1 MRKSIVVILLM
12 FLTFSAK
19 AQITLEQLQEQARAN
34 YPAIRKYGLVE
45 QSRDFTLSNVAK
57 GNLPQVLFQGKSSYQ
72 SSVTRLPIDV
82 GKFGIDY
89 EGLPRDQYNT
99 SVTISQVI
107 YDGGKIAAEKKIAR
121 AQADVQNEQINVM
134 MYGIRESVN
143 RLFFSILLI
152 DEQLLHNILLQD
164 DLRLVQKNVEAMI
177 TGGVAN
183 QSDADLVS
191 VELIRARQQE
201 EMLHTFRR
209 TYLSMLSTFIGT
221 PIDASVKLR
230 KPTEALFPTAN
241 NRPELSF
248 YNAQQRLLDLQ
259 QSSLDVS
266 LRPRVDIFLQGGV
279 GNPGLN
285 MFKNGWDAYY
295 KVGATVSWNI
305 GALYRRKNDTQLIDM
320 ERQQV
325 NVNRETFLFNIRI
338 QEQQLKGQIENIR
351 SQIAHDDEIIRLRE
365 NIRRAS
371 EKRVESGIETV
382 NEMLR
387 DINAVSEARQQR
399 AIHEVEL
406 LQEIHKLKTINN
418 N

>member
-45 QSRDFTLSNVAK
+45 QSRYFTLSNVAK
-57 GNLPQVLFQGKSSYQ
+57 GNLPQVLFQGKTSYQ

-230 KPTEALFPTAN
+230 KPTEALFPTVN

>member
-57 GNLPQVLFQGKSSYQ
+57 GNLPQVLFQGKTSYQ

-183 QSDADLVS
+183 QSDADLVL

>member
-57 GNLPQVLFQGKSSYQ
+57 GNLPQVLFQGKVSYQ

-107 YDGGKIAAEKKIAR
+107 YDGGKIAAKKKIAR

-201 EMLHTFRR
+201 EMLQTFRR

-230 KPTEALFPTAN
+230 KPTEALFPTVN

>member
-12 FLTFSAK
+12 SLTFSAK

-57 GNLPQVLFQGKSSYQ
+57 GNLPQVLFQGNASYQ

-183 QSDADLVS
+183 QSDADLVL

-230 KPTEALFPTAN
+230 KPTEALFPTVN

-248 YNAQQRLLDLQ
+248 YNAQQHLLDLQ

>member
-12 FLTFSAK
+12 SLTFSAK

-57 GNLPQVLFQGKSSYQ
+57 GNLPQVLFQGNASYQ

-201 EMLHTFRR
+201 EMLQTFRR

-230 KPTEALFPTAN
+230 KPTEALFLTAN

>member
-57 GNLPQVLFQGKSSYQ
+57 GNLPQVLFQGKVSYQ

-107 YDGGKIAAEKKIAR
+107 YDGGKIAAEKQIAR

-183 QSDADLVS
+183 QSDADLVL

-230 KPTEALFPTAN
+230 KPTEALFPTVN

>member
-12 FLTFSAK
+12 SLTFSAK

-57 GNLPQVLFQGKSSYQ
+57 GNLPQVLFQGKTSYQ

>member
-57 GNLPQVLFQGKSSYQ
+57 GNLPQVLFQGNASYQ

-221 PIDASVKLR
+221 PIDASLKLR
-230 KPTEALFPTAN
+230 KPTEALFPTVN

>member
-57 GNLPQVLFQGKSSYQ
+57 GNLPQVLFQGKTSYQ

-183 QSDADLVS
+183 QSDADLVL

-406 LQEIHKLKTINN
+406 LQEIHKLKNINN

>member
-12 FLTFSAK
+12 SLTFSAK
-19 AQITLEQLQEQARAN
+19 AQITLEQVQEQARAN

-57 GNLPQVLFQGKSSYQ
+57 GNLPQVLFQGNASYQ

-121 AQADVQNEQINVM
+121 AQSDVQNEQINVM

-230 KPTEALFPTAN
+230 KPTEALFPTVN

>member
-57 GNLPQVLFQGKSSYQ
+57 GNLPQVLFQGNASYQ

-183 QSDADLVS
+183 QSDADLVL

>member
-57 GNLPQVLFQGKSSYQ
+57 GNLPQVLFQGKTSYQ

-107 YDGGKIAAEKKIAR
+107 YDGGKIAAEKQIAR

-183 QSDADLVS
+183 QSDADLVL

-230 KPTEALFPTAN
+230 KPTEALFPTVN

-248 YNAQQRLLDLQ
+248 YNAQQRLLDLR

-399 AIHEVEL
+399 AIHEMEL

>member
-57 GNLPQVLFQGKSSYQ
+57 GNLPQVLFQGNASYQ

-230 KPTEALFPTAN
+230 KPTEALFPTVN

-351 SQIAHDDEIIRLRE
+351 SQVAHDDEIIRLRE

>member
-57 GNLPQVLFQGKSSYQ
+57 GNLPQVLFQGNASYQ

-230 KPTEALFPTAN
+230 KPTEALFPTVN

>member
-57 GNLPQVLFQGKSSYQ
+57 GNLPQVLFQGNASYQ

-183 QSDADLVS
+183 QSDADLVL

-221 PIDASVKLR
+221 PIDASLKLR
-230 KPTEALFPTAN
+230 KPTEALFPTVN

-406 LQEIHKLKTINN
+406 LQEIHKLKNINN

>member
-183 QSDADLVS
+183 QSDADLVL

-230 KPTEALFPTAN
+230 KPTEALFPTVN

-248 YNAQQRLLDLQ
+248 YNAQQRLLDLR

-266 LRPRVDIFLQGGV
+266 LRPRVDVFLHGGV

>member
-57 GNLPQVLFQGKSSYQ
+57 GNLPQVLFQGKTSYQ

-107 YDGGKIAAEKKIAR
+107 YDGGKIAAEKQIAR

-201 EMLHTFRR
+201 EMLQTFRR

-230 KPTEALFPTAN
+230 KPTEALFPTVN

-295 KVGATVSWNI
+295 KLGATVSWNI

>member
-57 GNLPQVLFQGKSSYQ
+57 GNLPQVLFQGKASYQ

-89 EGLPRDQYNT
+89 EGLPRDQYNA

-201 EMLHTFRR
+201 EMLQTFRR

-230 KPTEALFPTAN
+230 KPTEALFPTVN

-305 GALYRRKNDTQLIDM
+305 GALYRRKNDIQLIDM

>member
-57 GNLPQVLFQGKSSYQ
+57 GNLPQVLFQGNASYQ
-72 SSVTRLPIDV
+72 SSVTRLPIDI

-183 QSDADLVS
+183 QSDADLVL

-230 KPTEALFPTAN
+230 KPTEALFPTVN

-248 YNAQQRLLDLQ
+248 YNAQQRLLDLR

-266 LRPRVDIFLQGGV
+266 LRPRVDVFLHGGV

-305 GALYRRKNDTQLIDM
+305 GALYRKKNDTQLIDM

-406 LQEIHKLKTINN
+406 LQEIHKLKTVNN

>member
-57 GNLPQVLFQGKSSYQ
+57 GNLPQVLFQGKTSYQ

-89 EGLPRDQYNT
+89 EGLSRDQYNT

-241 NRPELSF
+241 NRPELSS

>member
-57 GNLPQVLFQGKSSYQ
+57 GNLPQVLFQGNASYQ

-230 KPTEALFPTAN
+230 KPTEALFPTVN

-305 GALYRRKNDTQLIDM
+305 GALYRKKNDTQLIDM

>member
-45 QSRDFTLSNVAK
+45 QSRYFTLSNVAK
-57 GNLPQVLFQGKSSYQ
+57 GNLPQVLFQGNASYQ

-152 DEQLLHNILLQD
+152 DEQLSHNILLQD

-221 PIDASVKLR
+221 PIDASLKLR
-230 KPTEALFPTAN
+230 KPTEALFPTVN

>member
-19 AQITLEQLQEQARAN
+19 AQITLEQLQELARVN

-57 GNLPQVLFQGKSSYQ
+57 GNLPQVLFQGNASYQ

-230 KPTEALFPTAN
+230 KPTEALFPTVN

-285 MFKNGWDAYY
+285 MFKNDWDAYY

-305 GALYRRKNDTQLIDM
+305 DALYRRKNDTQLIDM

-406 LQEIHKLKTINN
+406 LQEIHKLKNINN

>member
-12 FLTFSAK
+12 SLTFSAK

-57 GNLPQVLFQGKSSYQ
+57 GNLPQVLFQGNASYQ

-230 KPTEALFPTAN
+230 KPTEALFPTVN

-248 YNAQQRLLDLQ
+248 YNAQQRLLDLR

-279 GNPGLN
+279 ANPGLN

>member
-57 GNLPQVLFQGKSSYQ
+57 GNLPQVLFQGKTSYQ

-183 QSDADLVS
+183 QSDADLVL

-305 GALYRRKNDTQLIDM
+305 DALYRRKNDTQLIDM

>member
-12 FLTFSAK
+12 SLTFSAK

-57 GNLPQVLFQGKSSYQ
+57 GNLPQVLFQGKVSYQ

>member
-57 GNLPQVLFQGKSSYQ
+57 GNLPQVLFQGKTSYQ

-107 YDGGKIAAEKKIAR
+107 YDGGKIAAEKQIAR

-201 EMLHTFRR
+201 EMLQTFRR

-230 KPTEALFPTAN
+230 KPTEALFPTVN

-371 EKRVESGIETV
+371 ETRVESGIETV

>member
-19 AQITLEQLQEQARAN
+19 AQITLEQVQEQARAN

-57 GNLPQVLFQGKSSYQ
+57 GNLPQVLFQGKTSYQ

-107 YDGGKIAAEKKIAR
+107 YDGGKIAAEKQIAR

-209 TYLSMLSTFIGT
+209 TYLSMLSTFIDT

-230 KPTEALFPTAN
+230 KPTEALFPTVN

-406 LQEIHKLKTINN
+406 LQEIHKLKNINN

>member
-19 AQITLEQLQEQARAN
+19 AQITLKQLQEQARAN

-57 GNLPQVLFQGKSSYQ
+57 GNLPQVLFQGNASYQ

-107 YDGGKIAAEKKIAR
+107 YDGGKITAEKKIAR

-201 EMLHTFRR
+201 EMLQTFRR

-221 PIDASVKLR
+221 HIDASVKLR

>member
-57 GNLPQVLFQGKSSYQ
+57 GNLPQVLFQGKTSYQ

-183 QSDADLVS
+183 QSDADLVL

-221 PIDASVKLR
+221 PIDASLKLR
-230 KPTEALFPTAN
+230 KPTEALFPTVN

>member
-12 FLTFSAK
+12 SLTFSAK

-57 GNLPQVLFQGKSSYQ
+57 GNLPQVLFQGNASYQ

-230 KPTEALFPTAN
+230 KPTEALFPTVN

>member
-19 AQITLEQLQEQARAN
+19 AQITLEQVQEQARAN

-57 GNLPQVLFQGKSSYQ
+57 GNLPQVLFQGKTSYQ

-89 EGLPRDQYNT
+89 EGLSRDQYNT

-221 PIDASVKLR
+221 PIDASVKFR
-230 KPTEALFPTAN
+230 KPTEALFPTVN

-248 YNAQQRLLDLQ
+248 YNAQQRLLDLR

>member
-57 GNLPQVLFQGKSSYQ
+57 GNLPQVLFQGNASYQ

>member
-57 GNLPQVLFQGKSSYQ
+57 GNLPQVLFQGKTSYQ

-230 KPTEALFPTAN
+230 KPTEALFPTVN

-406 LQEIHKLKTINN
+406 LQEIHKLKNINN

>member
-57 GNLPQVLFQGKSSYQ
+57 GNLPQVLFQGNASYQ

-183 QSDADLVS
+183 QSDADLVL

-221 PIDASVKLR
+221 PIDASLKLR
-230 KPTEALFPTAN
+230 KPTEALFPTVN

>member
-57 GNLPQVLFQGKSSYQ
+57 GNLPQVLFQGNASYQ

-183 QSDADLVS
+183 QSDADLVL

-406 LQEIHKLKTINN
+406 LQEIHKLKNINN

>member
-57 GNLPQVLFQGKSSYQ
+57 GNLPQVLFQGKTSYQ

-230 KPTEALFPTAN
+230 KPTEALFPTVN

>member
-57 GNLPQVLFQGKSSYQ
+57 GNLPQVLFQGNASYQ

-230 KPTEALFPTAN
+230 KPTEALFPTVN

-248 YNAQQRLLDLQ
+248 YNAQQRLLDLR

-266 LRPRVDIFLQGGV
+266 LRPRVDVFLQGGV